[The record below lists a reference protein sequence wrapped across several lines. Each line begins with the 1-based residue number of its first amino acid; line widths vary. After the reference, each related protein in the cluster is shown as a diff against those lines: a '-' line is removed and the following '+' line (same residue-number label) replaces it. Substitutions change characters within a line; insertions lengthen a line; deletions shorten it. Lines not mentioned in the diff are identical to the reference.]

1 MYSAKS
7 RFRVRLAAN
16 LALAVGFLAIAV
28 SLAVSARTLSLSS
41 DILSR
46 AKRTGFASDEED
58 RTQMNI
64 LLDKA
69 LANSRAKDALL
80 MQLFYL
86 LIAAYFILLVASI
99 RNMYLAFNLDNS
111 KHTLLHHFASAF
123 AKIFRSTTLAL
134 RGEVPKDGAL
144 VDAKSISGVQIDYIE
159 RQRVFAHEFDGY
171 DSGSMTAFNLT
182 IAAWEIFRGRQD
194 ETPNLE
200 LRAEIPDEDI
210 IVRAHEEL
218 VGCIIDNLLGN
229 ATKYTDSGS
238 VTLSLS
244 RQGRNV
250 RIVVADTG
258 RGISKD
264 MQKRMY
270 KPHVRDD
277 AALDKDGSG
286 WGLYEVK
293 CAVKKYGGRIQCR
306 SELGKGTEFSVTLPI
321 AVCISSSKANVMK
334 DNYSSKAMSTPPP
347 RKITQNTY
355 FKINTYKYAA

>member
-1 MYSAKS
+1 MCSVKS
-7 RFRVRLAAN
+7 RFRIRLAAN
-16 LALAVGFLAIAV
+16 LTWAIAIPLLALAFCT
-28 SLAVSARTLSLSS
+28 SYRSLSDS
-41 DILSR
+41 TDLIARMKTDDCISEEAQRRKLTALL
-46 AKRTGFASDEED
+46 AKAIE
-58 RTQMNI
+58 
-64 LLDKA
+64 
-69 LANSRAKDALL
+69 NSREKDTVFKSAL
-80 MQLFYL
+80 YL
-86 LIAAYFILLVASI
+86 LGAAYFILLVASF

-134 RGEVPKDGAL
+134 RGELPKDGAL

-218 VGCIIDNLLGN
+218 VGCIIDNLMGN

-270 KPHVRDD
+270 KPHVRDH

-321 AVCISSSKANVMK
+321 AVCISSSKANVTK
-334 DNYSSKAMSTPPP
+334 DNYSSKAMSTPP
-347 RKITQNTY
+347 RKIRQNTCFY
-355 FKINTYKYAA
+355 INTHKYAA

>member
-1 MYSAKS
+1 MSS
-7 RFRVRLAAN
+7 TWRCRFRRIRLLTKGRDAQVR
-16 LALAVGFLAIAV
+16 
-28 SLAVSARTLSLSS
+28 
-41 DILSR
+41 D
-46 AKRTGFASDEED
+46 
-58 RTQMNI
+58 
-64 LLDKA
+64 
-69 LANSRAKDALL
+69 
-80 MQLFYL
+80 
-86 LIAAYFILLVASI
+86 
-99 RNMYLAFNLDNS
+99 
-111 KHTLLHHFASAF
+111 
-123 AKIFRSTTLAL
+123 
-134 RGEVPKDGAL
+134 
-144 VDAKSISGVQIDYIE
+144 
-159 RQRVFAHEFDGY
+159 
-171 DSGSMTAFNLT
+171 
-182 IAAWEIFRGRQD
+182 
-194 ETPNLE
+194 

-270 KPHVRDD
+270 KPHVRDH

-306 SELGKGTEFSVTLPI
+306 SELGKGTEFSVTLPHGRLRGCDLPT
-321 AVCISSSKANVMK
+321 AGRHN
-334 DNYSSKAMSTPPP
+334 
-347 RKITQNTY
+347 RKSA
-355 FKINTYKYAA
+355 FCL

>member
-16 LALAVGFLAIAV
+16 LAWAVAIPTLALVICTSYRGLSDSTDLIARMKTDDCLSEEAQRRKLTALLA
-28 SLAVSARTLSLSS
+28 
-41 DILSR
+41 
-46 AKRTGFASDEED
+46 
-58 RTQMNI
+58 
-64 LLDKA
+64 KA
-69 LANSRAKDALL
+69 IENSREKDTVFKSA
-80 MQLFYL
+80 QYL

-321 AVCISSSKANVMK
+321 AVCISSSKAN
-334 DNYSSKAMSTPPP
+334 NSE
-347 RKITQNTY
+347 KIFQQLS
-355 FKINTYKYAA
+355 